1 MYPIQ
6 RSCAIRSAR
15 AKISTLA
22 CWILFLLGPYI
33 APAQQTNNPPQT
45 VAPSAVNDT
54 SLRDGNY
61 VLQRGDEI
69 AIKAYEHGDLDETV
83 RIRPDGKI
91 SVQLA
96 SDVPAA
102 GMTPSEL
109 SQTLSDVYA
118 KFVKEPRIS
127 IIVRNFAAQRIY
139 VGGEVLQPG
148 VLPMSGEITVLGA
161 IMQAGGFR
169 PTARK
174 DNILLLR
181 DNGAGGKNVQF
192 LNVKKLLSTGGS
204 DIKLQAFDVVYVPQS
219 KIAKVDQFVDQ
230 YIRQVIPG
238 NLNAGFTYLLGSTA
252 VLAPK

>member
-1 MYPIQ
+1 MQ
-6 RSCAIRSAR
+6 KTSRSR
-15 AKISTLA
+15 ATEKRKTEILNLV
-22 CWILFLLGPYI
+22 CWIFIILVPAVLS
-33 APAQQTNNPPQT
+33 AQQSTQSLP
-45 VAPSAVNDT
+45 AAGAAAVSDST
-54 SLRDGNY
+54 LRDGNY

-69 AIKAYEHGDLDETV
+69 SIKAYEHSDLDETV

-102 GMTPSEL
+102 GMTPGEL
-109 SQTLSDVYA
+109 SQALSQVYL

-127 IIVRNFAAQRIY
+127 IIVRTFAAQRIY

-148 VLPMSGEITVLGA
+148 VLTMSSDITVLGA

-169 PTARK
+169 PSARK
-174 DNILLLR
+174 DNVMLLR
-181 DNGAGGKNVQF
+181 NNGAGGKSVQF
-192 LNVKKLLSTGGS
+192 LNLKRLLTNGGS
-204 DIKLQAFDVVYVPQS
+204 DINLQPFDVVYVPQS

-238 NLNAGFTYLLGSTA
+238 NLSAGFSYLLGSTA

>member
-1 MYPIQ
+1 MDVLE
-6 RSCAIRSAR
+6 SCCGIRNLICWICFLFSPCILFARQGSETPSAR
-15 AKISTLA
+15 
-22 CWILFLLGPYI
+22 
-33 APAQQTNNPPQT
+33 PASSTNNP
-45 VAPSAVNDT
+45 V
-54 SLRDGNY
+54 LREGSY
-61 VLQRGDEI
+61 VLQKGDEI
-69 AIKAYEHGDLDETV
+69 AIKAYEHPDLEETV
-83 RIRPDGKI
+83 RVRPDGKI

-96 SDVPAA
+96 PDVPAA

-109 SQTLSDVYA
+109 SETLSQVYS

-127 IIVRNFAAQRIY
+127 IIVRNFSAQRIY

-148 VLPMSGEITVLGA
+148 VLPMAGDITVLGA

-174 DNILLLR
+174 DSILLLR

-192 LNVKKLLSTGGS
+192 LNIKKLLAAGGL
-204 DIKLQAFDVVYVPQS
+204 DIRLQPFDVVYVPQS

-252 VLAPK
+252 VLSPK